1 MAHRKRNRKGTKMG
15 GIYVGPAAMTNMREK
30 IAGPGFSSN
39 KANTIARE
47 VTGRRV

>member
-1 MAHRKRNRKGTKMG
+1 MARHRSKGKKMG

-30 IAGPGFSSN
+30 IAGPAFSSN
-39 KANTIARE
+39 KSNTIARE

>member
-1 MAHRKRNRKGTKMG
+1 MGHKKRNCKGKKMG
-15 GIYVGPAAMTNMREK
+15 GIYVGPCADTNMREK
-30 IAGPGFSSN
+30 IAGPAIAPN